1 MKHLLK
7 TAVNHGRRENLAAN
21 AAGAVGDDWLLFE
34 VVVLAAFELTDEIVG
49 GIGLGHDGVLELA
62 DFGLKSVAAVEKD
75 HLVATLLDQ
84 FVDLGGLQVLAA
96 VGYARLIDLD
106 LIWAGKS
113 HQFFAGFHAQP
124 RKIFA
129 GALRPLEIDL
139 SEARKLLCGTNI
151 LF

>member
-1 MKHLLK
+1 M
-7 TAVNHGRRENLAAN
+7 
-21 AAGAVGDDWLLFE
+21 
-34 VVVLAAFELTDEIVG
+34 G
-49 GIGLGHDGVLELA
+49 GVGLGHDSVLELA
-62 DFGLKSVAAVEKD
+62 NLGLECVSAVEKD
-75 HLVATLLDQ
+75 HLIAALFDQ

-151 LF
+151 LL